1 MFASDLRSPLKL
13 FFLACMIALA
23 LTSEANAFKGNC
35 EEKGLQ
41 PKGLINLINISAA
54 IAKDFNYQLSF
65 KTDESLYCTL
75 VKTSV
80 FGINLEMVTFT
91 PEPYDPDGNFRYM
104 TVSFGMFKNCAGVM
118 ILDLT
123 VNNSITMVH
132 VDYNASQ
139 KKYQLAAKTKERREK
154 FCSAKASPPP

>member
-1 MFASDLRSPLKL
+1 MRSSLKL
-13 FFLACMIALA
+13 FYLACMIALA

-41 PKGLINLINISAA
+41 PKVLINLSNISAA

-75 VKTSV
+75 VKPSPLL
-80 FGINLEMVTFT
+80 GINLEMVTFT

-104 TVSFGMFKNCAGVM
+104 TVSSGMFKNCTGVM

-123 VNNSITMVH
+123 VNNSIMMVH
-132 VDYNASQ
+132 VDFNVSQ
-139 KKYQLAAKTKERREK
+139 KKYQLAAKTIESRKK
-154 FCSAKASPPP
+154 FCSAQASPPP

>member
-1 MFASDLRSPLKL
+1 MFDSGMRSSLKL
-13 FFLACMIALA
+13 FYLACMIALA

-41 PKGLINLINISAA
+41 PKVLINLSNISAA

-75 VKTSV
+75 VKPSPLL
-80 FGINLEMVTFT
+80 GINLEMVTFT

-104 TVSFGMFKNCAGVM
+104 TVSFGMFKNWFSV
-118 ILDLT
+118 
-123 VNNSITMVH
+123 
-132 VDYNASQ
+132 
-139 KKYQLAAKTKERREK
+139 
-154 FCSAKASPPP
+154 